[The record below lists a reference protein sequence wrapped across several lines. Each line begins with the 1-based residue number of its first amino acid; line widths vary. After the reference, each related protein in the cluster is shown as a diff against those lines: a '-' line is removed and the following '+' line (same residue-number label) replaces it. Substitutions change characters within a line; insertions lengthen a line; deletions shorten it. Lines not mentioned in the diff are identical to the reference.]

1 MIRKGKQNPMYPD
14 PKIDQKS
21 AITRNEAF
29 QKEYDSGINRKQET
43 DPADFRQGQ
52 RDKKVLSIVLA
63 VIAVLMILSWIF

>member
-1 MIRKGKQNPMYPD
+1 MYTD

-43 DPADFRQGQ
+43 DPSDFRQGQ